1 MSKDQ
6 KSSISGHYW
15 LMFTP
20 SYHILLTFFFCL
32 FLWTEGALAQQNNL
46 PINRSFLLNIEKHL
60 TSQDNPIHT
69 AVKPY
74 IESFI
79 KYDSITIHENKIQEY
94 RQYRSSFLRKI
105 KYESLVQ
112 VDTGDF
118 KLEINPLLD
127 FSFYDDRA
135 DPSLRADTTPFYN
148 NTRGLQAKG
157 SITNKISFES
167 IFLENQSFFVSYLN
181 GWVKEWNV
189 VPGQG
194 RVKDFKGGG
203 YDYAWA
209 SAYASYSPVKNLN
222 LQFGHGKHF
231 IGEGYRSLLLSD
243 NAFVYPYLK
252 INTVF
257 SKNRFNYSN
266 IYTSLQTLKRMQTQ
280 AQREE
285 LFVRKLGTFHYFS
298 WNITNKLQAGIFE
311 GIIWKASDNNYP
323 QTVNPLFYNPVILV
337 NTLVLIKDTFNN
349 VSTGIN
355 LKYKILKKTT
365 FYGQLLLN
373 GIKTSRIAWQAGLKT
388 FDLFSVKNLHV
399 QAEFNAADPFTY
411 AFRNPIQNYAH
422 YNQSLAHPLGA
433 GFKEALLFID
443 YRFKDFF
450 IGLKMNYAFVNGDTL
465 NTNSGS
471 NIFLPDNL
479 AISSGTTTKDLIWHE
494 ISWGYMI
501 NRKTNL
507 KLMAGIMKR
516 MSTDAKFKESKIL
529 FVALRTDLFNRY
541 YDF

>member
-1 MSKDQ
+1 
-6 KSSISGHYW
+6 
-15 LMFTP
+15 MFT
-20 SYHILLTFFFCL
+20 SFNVTATFFIGL
-32 FLWTEGALAQQNNL
+32 FLLAEEAVPQQNNV
-46 PINRSFLLNIEKHL
+46 PISRSFLLNVDKHL
-60 TSQDNPIHT
+60 AHQNNPIHT

-79 KYDSITIHENKIQEY
+79 KYDSIVLHENKIQNR
-94 RQYRSSFLRKI
+94 RQYKSSFSRKI
-105 KYESLVQ
+105 KYESLVR

-118 KLEINPLLD
+118 KLEINPLFD
-127 FSFYDDRA
+127 FSYYDDMA
-135 DPSLRADTTPFYN
+135 DMSLRADTTHFYN
-148 NTRGLQAKG
+148 NTRGLQARG

-167 IFLENQSFFVSYLN
+167 IFLENQSFLVGYLN
-181 GWVKEWNV
+181 EYVQKWNV

-194 RVKDFKGGG
+194 RVKDFKVTG

-252 INTVF
+252 INTSF
-257 SKNRFNYSN
+257 NKNRFGYTN

-285 LFVRKLGTFHYFS
+285 LFVRKLGTFHYIS
-298 WNITNKLQAGIFE
+298 WNITNKFQAGIFE
-311 GIIWKASDNNYP
+311 GIIWKASNNNYP
-323 QTVNPLFYNPVILV
+323 QAVNPLFYNPVMLV
-337 NTLVLIKDTFNN
+337 NTLVLINDTLNN

-365 FYGQLLLN
+365 LYGQILLN
-373 GIKTSRIAWQAGLKT
+373 GLKTSRIAWQAGLKT
-388 FDLFSVKNLHV
+388 FDLFSVKNLHM
-399 QAEFNAADPFTY
+399 QAEFNSAEPFTY
-411 AFRNPIQNYAH
+411 AFHNPIQNYAH
-422 YNQSLAHPLGA
+422 YNQPLAHPLGA
-433 GFKEALLFID
+433 GFKEGLLFID

-450 IGLKMNYAFVNGDTL
+450 IGLKTSYAFVNVDTS

-471 NIFLPDNL
+471 NIFLPDGL
-479 AISSGTTTKDLIWHE
+479 LSPSSAITRNVIWQE
-494 ISWGYMI
+494 ISLGYII
-501 NRKTNL
+501 NRKTNM
-507 KLMAGIMKR
+507 KIMAGMMKR
-516 MSTDAKFKESKIL
+516 MSVDVRSENESRIL